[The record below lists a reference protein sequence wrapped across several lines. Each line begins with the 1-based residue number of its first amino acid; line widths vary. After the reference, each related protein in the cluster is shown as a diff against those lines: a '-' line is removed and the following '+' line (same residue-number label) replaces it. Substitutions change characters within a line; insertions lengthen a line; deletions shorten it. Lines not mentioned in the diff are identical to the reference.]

1 MMEIVKINT
10 DVLGLSKAYLTLF
23 NGSLKLTDKE
33 LDLLSLLLDKY
44 LEFREEG
51 LQEPFLS
58 KFVFS
63 TETKKEVQVQFG
75 INGTYF
81 QNIVASLVKK
91 QALMSQGSGLYT
103 FNAGLIPRKEIGFS
117 FG

>member
-1 MMEIVKINT
+1 MEIIKVNT
-10 DVLGLSKAYLTLF
+10 DKLGFSKAYLTVF
-23 NGSLKLTDKE
+23 NGSLKLTDRE

-51 LQEPFLS
+51 LKEPFLS

-63 TETKKEVQVQFG
+63 TETKRDIQTQLE
-75 INGTYF
+75 INSQYF
-81 QNIVASLVKK
+81 QNIISNLAKK
-91 QALMSQGSGLYT
+91 GVIVSQGSGLYT
-103 FNAGLIPRKEIGFS
+103 FVPQIIPQREIGFK

>member
-1 MMEIVKINT
+1 MQIVKVNT
-10 DVLGLSKAYLTLF
+10 EELGLSKAYLTLF

-33 LDLLSLLLDKY
+33 LDLLSLLLDRY
-44 LEFREEG
+44 MEFREEG

-63 TETKKEVQVQFG
+63 TETKREVQSTFG
-75 INGTYF
+75 INSQYF
-81 QNIVASLVKK
+81 QNIVSNLAKKGVLVP
-91 QALMSQGSGLYT
+91 QGSGQYT
-103 FNAGLIPRKEIGFS
+103 FIPSIIPRKEIGFI